1 MDVVT
6 ALRQQRM
13 NPFRWYAVALCIL
26 CGAIDG
32 LDLLLV
38 AYALPH
44 LPDGFASGGQ
54 KGLLISLAF
63 IGYGIGS
70 ALIAPM
76 ADRIGR
82 KNLVVLGLVFASVVL
97 GITAFAPNV
106 EVMMVTRLLTGLA
119 VGTML
124 PLVHILGDEYSS
136 QNRRSLSVGIITLG
150 VPIGSLLGG
159 LASLFIIS
167 SFDGAWQALFVFGA
181 TLSGLTAVVVW
192 LTLPESPVFLANRG
206 SAGDDIK
213 IAAIARRLRL
223 VGVDPSMKPAPE
235 FSPHA
240 DDESESSRDAKVG
253 VLSPRYRVR
262 SLLIWGGYTF
272 GILGYY
278 FINSWTPQLITTATD
293 SAATGAL
300 VTTVISI
307 GAITGGVLFTLMT
320 LRVIPTKLCWMA
332 LGVAVVAQVTFAMTL
347 SGGVAY
353 VAAFILGMGIQAGLS
368 AYMTSATRLYPPTIR
383 ARGLGLMG
391 GISRVGSI
399 TAPLLVGALLSVVT
413 AEVMYLAASVTV
425 FIAGASAFGL
435 WANTKHEFDEPVVPD
450 HESINETDGSPSSL
464 TRS

>member
-13 NPFRWYAVALCIL
+13 NPVRWYAVALCIL

-44 LPDGFASGGQ
+44 LPDGFASGEQ

-70 ALIAPM
+70 ALIAPI

-82 KNLVVLGLVFASVVL
+82 KNLVLAGLVFATLVL
-97 GITAFAPNV
+97 AATAFAPNV

-124 PLVHILGDEYSS
+124 PLIHVLGDEYAS

-159 LASLFIIS
+159 LASLFVIS
-167 SFDGAWQALFVFGA
+167 TFDGAWQALFVFGA
-181 TLSGLTAVVVW
+181 TMTGIVAVLVW

-206 SAGDDIK
+206 RDDDEVRV
-213 IAAIARRLRL
+213 AAIAKRLRL
-223 VGVDPSMKPAPE
+223 VGVDPSMKPTPEVSAPTT
-235 FSPHA
+235 
-240 DDESESSRDAKVG
+240 DDAESRDTKIG
-253 VLSPRYRVR
+253 VLSSRYRVR

-320 LRVIPTKLCWMA
+320 LRVIPTRLCWIA
-332 LGVAVVAQVTFAMTL
+332 LAVAVVAQVTFALTL
-347 SGGVAY
+347 SGAVAY
-353 VAAFILGMGIQAGLS
+353 VSAFILGMGIQAGLS
-368 AYMTSATRLYPPTIR
+368 AYMTSATRLYPPVIR

-399 TAPLLVGALLSVVT
+399 TAPLLVGALLTVVT

-425 FIAGASAFGL
+425 LIAGLAAFAL
-435 WANTKHEFDEPVVPD
+435 WANTKHEFVEPTAAA
-450 HESINETDGSPSSL
+450 HESLGDSAASPTTLSR
-464 TRS
+464 T